1 MRDRGLIGGIV
12 GRRELGALQFGQR
25 MRAFLRAVHADEMRD
40 AADLLRR
47 RAHEFA
53 AIGTD
58 VVLWSVDTV
67 FSHLAW
73 THLPR
78 NKGGLGAMKVPIIGD
93 VSKELSKAYGAL
105 IEGEGDGDAG
115 LTLRGTFVVDPKGVL
130 RYAALND
137 LPVGRSVDEVLRIVQ
152 VRGVGEGSG

>member
-1 MRDRGLIGGIV
+1 M
-12 GRRELGALQFGQR
+12 
-25 MRAFLRAVHADEMRD
+25 
-40 AADLLRR
+40 
-47 RAHEFA
+47 
-53 AIGTD
+53 
-58 VVLWSVDTV
+58 DTV